1 MKRTFFVIAAAL
13 LAACSSAS
21 TRSLPPVPGAPAPT
35 HRARASLTLRIRVP
49 RKPPHKAH
57 YVSPATAGL
66 TMDVTGPNGYHS
78 STVAGLTPASPG
90 CSGGAGGT
98 ACTLTLGGLAPCAAS
113 ANCYTVTLATYD
125 AVTCASTCTI
135 PGSAHELSAA
145 QSIPFYVASATANQ
159 LTATLGGIPKSIL
172 VSPLV
177 AGYLQGDAHKLSLW
191 GPTAQSLAIEV
202 LDADGNPIV
211 GPGAPTLSATSSASS
226 LVVSGPTTAAP
237 NIITLRAPASGNPPV
252 VTPGVVNVVVAAQ
265 PASQS
270 GASTLKASVPV
281 TIAHSILYVGGTNS
295 ITAFYDGNGT
305 QSATIAGSN
314 TGLVTQVNSLAVGAN
329 GSIYAVVPGGQLLEF
344 APGANGNV
352 APAISISGSNTG
364 LDSPVGV
371 TVDAAGRVF
380 VTNLTSNVVTAYS
393 AGANGN
399 VLPSFEIAGTSTL
412 LSSPIGEALDS
423 QNTLYVANEGNG
435 IVTTYAAGSQNNV
448 LTASIGGS
456 STNLQSI
463 AELAIAPDGTIC
475 VISVVSGLQA
485 IVEFAPGSSGNVAP
499 LRTISGAASQ
509 LTDVSALVADAGG
522 TLYAANDVN
531 VTEYAAGTNGNV
543 APSGV
548 VNISPISL
556 AVVPAA
562 FTP

>member
-1 MKRTFFVIAAAL
+1 M
-13 LAACSSAS
+13 
-21 TRSLPPVPGAPAPT
+21 
-35 HRARASLTLRIRVP
+35 TLRIRVP
-49 RKPPHKAH
+49 KNVRHKAH

-90 CSGGAGGT
+90 CSSGAGGT

-125 AVTCASTCTI
+125 AVSCASTCTI
-135 PGSAHELSAA
+135 PANAHELSAA

-159 LTATLGGIPKSIL
+159 LTATLGGIPQSIL

-191 GPTAQSLAIEV
+191 GPAAQSLAIEV

-211 GPGAPTLSATSSASS
+211 GPGAPAISATSSASS
-226 LVVSGPTTAAP
+226 LVVSGPVTAAP
-237 NIITLRAPASGNPPV
+237 NIVTVRAAVSGNPAV
-252 VTPGVVNVVVAAQ
+252 VTPGVVNVVVSAQ
-265 PASQS
+265 PTSQS
-270 GASTLKASVPV
+270 GAATLKATIPV

-295 ITAFYDGNGT
+295 ITAFFDGNGT
-305 QSATIAGSN
+305 PSATIAGSN
-314 TGLVTQVNSLAVGAN
+314 TGLLVQVNSLAVGAN
-329 GSIYAVVPGGQLLEF
+329 GTIYAVVPGGQLLEF
-344 APGANGNV
+344 PPGANGNV
-352 APAISISGSNTG
+352 APALTISGSNTG
-364 LDSPVGV
+364 LNSPVGI
-371 TVDAAGRVF
+371 TVDTAGRAF
-380 VTNLTSNVVTAYS
+380 VTNISSNVVTAYS

-399 VLPSFEIAGTSTL
+399 VVPSFEIAGTATL

-423 QNTLYVANEGNG
+423 QNTLYVANEGNST
-435 IVTTYAAGSQNNV
+435 VTMYAAGSANNV

-463 AELAIAPDGTIC
+463 EDLAIAPDGTIGA
-475 VISVVSGLQA
+475 ISVVNGLQA
-485 IVEFAPGSSGNVAP
+485 IVEFASGSSGNVAP
-499 LRTISGAASQ
+499 VRTISGAATE
-509 LTDVSALVADAGG
+509 LTDASALVADAAG

-531 VTEYAAGTNGNV
+531 VTEYAAGANGNV

-562 FTP
+562 FMP